1 MAVKQ
6 DPGGFPQRR
15 LKDTPTVTPG
25 QMREIQRAAQEVFH
39 YDILQAVENAGH
51 ATAQLVLAMLGGSA
65 KGQRVVVLAGGGHVG
80 AAGLCAVRHL
90 DNWGI
95 QAEPLLGEV
104 ENQMSFVT
112 RRHLHILSESGI
124 AEPRDSD
131 TSEHTA
137 EDHLQRADL
146 VVDALI
152 GYGLEGAPTGLAA
165 AVTEIAEASRRP
177 LLSLDV
183 PTGVS
188 AASGV
193 VSHPSVTADT
203 TLVFDLPKTGQV
215 LSVCAKNVGELYA
228 ADLGVPRA
236 AYERLGIST
245 RGVFAEGNIVRLRR

>member
-1 MAVKQ
+1 MAVKGN
-6 DPGGFPQRR
+6 PGGFPQRK

-25 QMREIQRAAQEVFH
+25 QMREIQRAAQVVFH
-39 YDILQAVENAGH
+39 FDILQAVENAGL

-80 AAGLCAVRHL
+80 AAGLSAVRHL
-90 DNWGI
+90 DNWGV

-104 ENQMSFVT
+104 ESQMSFVT
-112 RRHLHILSESGI
+112 RRHLHILAESGI
-124 AEPRDSD
+124 AEPHDSD

-146 VVDALI
+146 VVDALV

-165 AVTEIAEASRRP
+165 AVTQIAAAARRP
-177 LLSLDV
+177 ILALDI
-183 PTGVS
+183 PTGVN
-188 AASGV
+188 AETGV
-193 VSHPSVTADT
+193 VSSPAVTAAT

-215 LSVCAKNVGELYA
+215 LPVCQKHVGELYA

-245 RGVFAEGNIVRLRR
+245 RGVFAEGHIVRLRR

>member
-6 DPGGFPQRR
+6 DPGGFPQRK
-15 LKDTPTVTPG
+15 LKDTPIVTPG

-39 YDILQAVENAGH
+39 YDILQAVENAGQ
-51 ATAQLVLAMLGGSA
+51 ATAQLILEMLGGSA

-90 DNWGI
+90 DNWGV

-112 RRHLHILSESGI
+112 RRHLHILAESGI

-146 VVDALI
+146 IVDALV
-152 GYGLEGAPTGLAA
+152 GYGLEGAPKGLAA
-165 AVTEIAEASRRP
+165 AVTQIASAARRP
-177 LLSLDV
+177 MLALDI
-183 PTGVS
+183 PTGVN
-188 AASGV
+188 ADTGT
-193 VSHPSVTADT
+193 VSIPSINAGT

-215 LSVCAKNVGELYA
+215 LPACAKNVGEMYA